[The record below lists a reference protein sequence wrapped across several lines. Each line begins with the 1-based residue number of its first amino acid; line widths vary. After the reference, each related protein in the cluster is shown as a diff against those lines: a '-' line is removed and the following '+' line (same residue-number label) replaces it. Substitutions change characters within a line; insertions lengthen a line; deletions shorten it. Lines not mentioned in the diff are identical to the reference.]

1 MVDIRRDSCLIDGE
15 WVKGQ
20 ASMPVLNPADDS
32 IVGEVPVLDASQVEA
47 AIAAASRALPSWQAR
62 PASER
67 AAILHRY
74 NDLILAHEGEL
85 AALLTAE
92 QGKPLAEALGE
103 IRYAASFIRWFAEEA
118 VRTYGDVIPAQQP
131 GTRIVVLKQ
140 PVGVVAAITPWNF
153 PAAMVTRK
161 VGPALAAGCTIIVK
175 PAEQTPL
182 TALALAALGEA
193 AGLPKGVLNVVT
205 GNARVIGPVLTTSPV
220 VRKLTFTGSTEV
232 GALLYEQSA
241 PTIKKLSLE
250 LGGNA
255 PFVVFDDASLEEAV
269 AGAIQ
274 SKFRNAGQ
282 TCVCAD
288 RFIVQG
294 GIHDRFVQALA
305 EAAGKLTVGRGD
317 DAASQIGPLIDDDA
331 AAKVAARVAAAVE
344 QGAKVASGGFAVSGG
359 PRYYAPT
366 VLSEV
371 RRDMELWASENFGP
385 LAPVIRFETEEEAIA
400 LANDTPYGLAGYLYT
415 NDARRLWRVAER
427 MECGMIGVNTGMIS
441 TAVAPF
447 GGIKQSGLGREGSHY
462 GLDDYLELKTITLA
476 A

>member
-20 ASMPVLNPADDS
+20 ASMPVRNPADDS
-32 IVGEVPVLDASQVEA
+32 VLGEVPVLGAADVES
-47 AIAAASRALPSWQAR
+47 AIAAASRALPQWQAR
-62 PASER
+62 SAFER
-67 AAILHRY
+67 AEILHKF
-74 NDLILAHEGEL
+74 NDLILAHEEEL

-118 VRTYGDVIPAQQP
+118 MRAYGDVIPAQQA
-131 GTRIVVLKQ
+131 GTRIVVIKQ
-140 PVGVVAAITPWNF
+140 AVGVVAAITPWNF

-161 VGPALAAGCTIIVK
+161 IGPALAAGCTIILK

-205 GNARVIGPVLTTSPV
+205 GDARVIGPVLTASPI

-232 GALLYEQSA
+232 GALLYQQSA

-255 PFVVFDDASLEEAV
+255 PFIVFDDASLEEAV
-269 AGAIQ
+269 AGAML

-288 RFIVQG
+288 RFIVQS

-305 EAAGKLTVGRGD
+305 DAAGKLKVGRGD
-317 DAASQIGPLIDDDA
+317 DESSAIGPLIDDEA
-331 AAKVAARVAAAVE
+331 A
-344 QGAKVASGGFAVSGG
+344 GKVASRVAQAVERGATVVCGGIASEAG

-366 VLSEV
+366 VLSGV
-371 RRDMELWASENFGP
+371 QRDMDLWAAENFGP
-385 LAPVIRFETEEEAIA
+385 IAPVIRFDTEEEALAI
-400 LANDTPYGLAGYLYT
+400 ANDTPFGLAGYLYT
-415 NDARRLWRVAER
+415 NDARRVWRVAEG
-427 MECGMIGVNTGMIS
+427 MECGMVGVNTGLIS

-447 GGIKQSGLGREGSHY
+447 GGIKQSGLGHEGSHY

-476 A
+476 L